1 MAKNTGKID
10 HGGRM
15 LVAALLLVMAF
26 GTSVLGGGM
35 LLWLAVIVTGI
46 FTISALAGNCPP
58 YSIVGLKSSRDC
70 CGLFSVD

>member
-46 FTISALAGNCPP
+46 FTI
-58 YSIVGLKSSRDC
+58 
-70 CGLFSVD
+70 